1 MIPEHVAIIMDG
13 NGRWARHR
21 GLSRI
26 EGHKEG
32 IKRVKEI
39 IDTSIELKIKS
50 LTLYVFSM
58 ENWKR
63 PSEEVNALLKLFEW
77 YLKKNMQELIDK
89 NIRFKA
95 IGEVKLFPSPIQKL
109 VYQFEELSENS
120 TGLLLVAAL
129 SYSSRSEIIRAIKR
143 LAADN
148 IALEG
153 LTEET
158 FGKYLDTSG
167 IPDPDLI
174 IRTSGEMRLSN
185 FLLWQ
190 AAYAEFYF
198 TKDCWP
204 DFKREKFLQA
214 LREYENRERRFG
226 KVL

>member
-95 IGEVKLFPSPIQKL
+95 IGEIKLFPSSIQKL

-143 LAADN
+143 LAVDN

>member
-89 NIRFKA
+89 NVRFKA

-143 LAADN
+143 LAVDN

>member
-1 MIPEHVAIIMDG
+1 MIAEHVAIIMDG
-13 NGRWARHR
+13 NGRWAMRR

-32 IKRVKEI
+32 IKRVKEV
-39 IDTSIELKIKS
+39 IDISIELNIKS

-63 PSEEVNALLKLFEW
+63 PSAEVNALLQLFEW

-89 NIRFKA
+89 NVRFKA
-95 IGEVKLFPSPIQKL
+95 IGEIKLFPSSVQEL
-109 VYQFEELSENS
+109 VYEFEIRSKNN
-120 TGLLLVAAL
+120 TGLLLVGAM

-148 IALEG
+148 FDFQK

-158 FGKYLDTSG
+158 FGQYLDTSG

-174 IRTSGEMRLSN
+174 IRTSGEIRLSN

-190 AAYAEFYF
+190 AAYSELYF
-198 TKDCWP
+198 TDDCWP

-214 LREYENRERRFG
+214 LRDYENRERRFG